1 MEHLID
7 YFKKHVAERPN
18 DIFCIAGDKRIT
30 FAEADRLSD
39 TLDPQYVTR
48 CGDKVAAFIVPRN
61 ELMVLTPIAIAK
73 AGLTAMPLDGTYPE
87 ERLKY
92 MREDASKY
100 DGDEAFVLLYTSGT
114 TGIPKGV
121 MLSEANIL
129 AFLDFH
135 VRTIGLTPQSKYAT
149 YAGYGFDAFQM
160 DLWCCVKAGATIC
173 IVGDDIRFDLEG
185 LNQYIQD
192 EHITHCFM
200 TTQMA
205 TQLVLNYPDIPGLQW
220 LGTGGEKLIS
230 LDPPSY
236 KLMNCYGPTECT
248 VYVSSFFVTQN
259 EPNIPIGKA
268 NDNGT
273 RLIVV
278 GQDGQEVPTG
288 TDGELYVAGPQVSL
302 GYLNQPEKTAEVFV
316 DWNGLRCYKTGDIVH
331 YREDGNIEFV
341 GRRDGQVKIR
351 GFRIELKEVEAIIRE
366 FPSIKDATVQAFDY
380 PDGGKFIA
388 AYVVSDGTIN
398 IDELNAF
405 IGDSKPPY
413 MVPAVTMQ
421 IDAIPLNPNQKVD
434 KRALPKPEA
443 PKPEVEEAVAAAPLN
458 VLEQELHDIIAKI
471 VNMEEFGIT
480 TDLRYM
486 GLSSIAAI
494 KLATQIYKRFGI
506 QLDAKQMTKGITLQ
520 AIENEILKEL
530 VASPQPSTTPPF
542 TGEELC
548 SIERPVDARR
558 TLTGVGLS
566 FAQMGVYFE
575 CMKNPTSTLYNVP
588 ICTQMP
594 LDVETEALR
603 QAVRKAVLNHSELF
617 VHFATQEAD
626 VIQTIDEKMMNEA
639 AIDIPEKALEE
650 AQMEGFKH
658 EFVQPFNLQK
668 DLLFRFFIVRT
679 EKNLYL
685 LSDIH
690 HLVCDGASYDLFI
703 HEICDLLEGK
713 EIEPEMCSYPQFVA
727 EQKAAENGESFKAAK
742 DFFAERLTG
751 IESVTEIQ
759 PDLTNALPQGENG
772 RVCIPFDMPTAEKY
786 AAQLGVTPAAVLLSA
801 VYYSLARFA
810 GTDDVCITTISNGR
824 SNLRVNNTMGMFVNT
839 LALTTKIANQTVEEF
854 VRENAQSFEQTLAH
868 EDYPFARVA
877 ADYDLKAEIMFAYQM
892 GVLSNYSVF
901 GKPVFADETMEQNV
915 PKFKIAFYIMPMDGV
930 PSIAVEYDNGWY
942 SEALIT
948 NLAQSVANA
957 VQAFAANTTAPLRA
971 ISLLN
976 EAQTAV
982 LDSFNQTEVP
992 YDDTQT
998 IVSLFRKQAAETPDN
1013 LAVVY
1018 HDVRLTYKEVDE
1030 RTDAIAARIIEV
1042 IGNDTKEKVV
1052 SILINRS
1059 EWMVVASLAALK
1071 AGCAYQP
1078 LDPSYPAERLNFMM
1092 KDASASLLIA
1102 DPDLRSIVNEYEGP
1116 VLLTKE
1122 LEKFQISNLKSPYLQ
1137 IVPLGKEISNI
1148 NPSDLFILL
1157 YTSGSTGVPKGC
1169 QLEHRNLVAFC
1180 HWYHRYYELHAGDKV
1195 AAYASFG
1202 FDANMMDMYPAL
1214 TCGAAVYIIG
1224 EDIRLNL
1231 PDLNHYFE
1239 AEGITH
1245 SFMTTQVGYQFAQNC
1260 DNHFLK
1266 HLSVGGEKLATIA
1279 PPANYL
1285 LHNGY
1290 GPTECTIF
1298 TTTYPIH
1305 EQEKNIPIG
1314 KPLDNFRLFIVDK
1327 DLHRVPVGATG
1338 ELLVSGPQVSRGYLN
1353 RPDKTAE
1360 TYIDWNGLRCYRTGD
1375 VVRYLEDGNIQF
1387 VGRQD
1392 GQVKIRGFR
1401 IELKEVEVVIREYPG
1416 IKDATVQAFDYPNGG
1431 KFIAAYIVSDTKI
1444 DIQALNAFIRD
1455 RKPPYM
1461 VPASTMQIDVIPL
1474 NQNQK
1479 VNKRALPVPQLT
1491 DTDRD
1496 YVAPT
1501 NDNEKLFCDIFAAIL
1516 NQDKIGAT
1524 DNFFE
1529 LGGTSLMVTRVI
1541 IEADKAGKH
1550 VAYGDIFTHPTPRL
1564 LAQFL
1569 SGDLLTTDHGADEAE
1584 EAAFDYSGI
1593 DAILQRNNLETFLR
1607 GERQELGNVLL
1618 TGATGYL
1625 GIHVLR
1631 ELIDSDA
1638 KTITCLVRGKDQHDA
1653 QRRLRNL
1660 LFYYFNRRFDELF
1673 GTRLFVVNGDV
1684 TGDIAKCLN
1693 DTINDQMV
1701 NDQMENINT
1710 VFNCA
1715 ANVKHFSKTDDIEQ
1729 VNIGG
1734 AERCVEFCLKTGARL
1749 VHISTTSVGEIW
1761 VERGDGKVVPELSER
1776 VLYFGQ
1782 FLDNRYMRSKFLA
1795 ERVILEAV
1803 ARHGL
1808 NAKIMRVGNLA
1819 ARSYDGEFQANFQSN
1834 SYMGRLKVFSTLGC
1848 CPIDEYD
1855 SPAEF
1860 SPVNETAKAVVLLAS
1875 TPKECNVFQ
1884 PFNNHTDLLGDIL
1897 AGFEKIG
1904 KSIRYV
1910 EEDAFQQAILEAS
1923 KDPKKASLMSA
1934 LLAYQDM
1941 THGQKAVT
1949 IERNNRYTSAI
1960 LLRLGFHW
1968 SAPDSAYVNRMLT
1981 AISQLGFF
1989 DD

>member
-1 MEHLID
+1 MEHLIE

-39 TLDPQYVTR
+39 TLNPQYVTR

-61 ELMVLTPIAIAK
+61 ELMVLVPLAIAK
-73 AGLTAMPLDGTYPE
+73 AGLTAMPLDGSYPE
-87 ERLKY
+87 ERLNY
-92 MREDASKY
+92 MREDAAKY

-135 VRTIGLTPQSKYAT
+135 VQAIGLTPQSKYAT

-173 IVGDDIRFDLEG
+173 IVGDEIRFDLEG

-268 NDNGT
+268 NTNGT

-278 GQDGQEVPTG
+278 GQDGKEVPTG

-366 FPSIKDATVQAFDY
+366 FPGIKDATVQAFDY

-388 AYVVSDGTIN
+388 AYVVSDEKIN

-520 AIENEILKEL
+520 AIENEILTQL
-530 VASPQPSTTPPF
+530 VASPQPSPKGKGESDAQTTPPF
-542 TGEELC
+542 REG
-548 SIERPVDARR
+548 
-558 TLTGVGLS
+558 TGVGLS
-566 FAQMGVYFE
+566 FAQLGVYFE

-594 LDVETEALR
+594 LDVETDALQ

-617 VHFATQEAD
+617 VHFATREAE
-626 VIQTIDEKMMNEA
+626 VIQTIDTQQMNEA
-639 AIDIPEKALEE
+639 AIDVPEKALEE
-650 AQMEGFKH
+650 AQMDAFKH

-668 DLLFRFFIVRT
+668 DLLFRFVIVRT
-679 EKNLYL
+679 EQHLYL

-713 EIEPEMCSYPQFVA
+713 EIEPEMCSYLQFVA
-727 EQKAAENGESFKAAK
+727 EQKAAENGESFKAAEA
-742 DFFAERLTG
+742 FFAERLTG

-772 RVCIPFDMPTAEKY
+772 RVCVPFDMPTAEQL

-892 GVLSNYSVF
+892 GVLSSYSVF

-948 NLAQSVANA
+948 NLAQSVVNA
-957 VQAFAANTTAPLRA
+957 VQAFASSATAPLRA

-976 EAQTAV
+976 KAQTAV

-998 IVSLFRKQAAETPDN
+998 IVSLFRKQATETPDN

-1030 RTDAIAARIIEV
+1030 RTDAIAAKIYEMV
-1042 IGNDTKEKVV
+1042 HGTCPNGKSEQVV

-1092 KDASASLLIA
+1092 KDANAALLIA
-1102 DPDLRSIVNEYEGP
+1102 EEDLRPIVNEYSGP
-1116 VLLTKE
+1116 VLLTKD
-1122 LEKFQISNLKSPYLQ
+1122 LKSVSPKDGLSAKRSVLCQ
-1137 IVPLGKEISNI
+1137 RSGLIK
-1148 NPSDLFILL
+1148 PSDLFILL

-1180 HWYHRYYELHAGDKV
+1180 HWYHRYYDLHAGDKV
-1195 AAYASFG
+1195 AAYASYG

-1231 PDLNHYFE
+1231 PDLNHYFD

-1260 DNHFLK
+1260 DNHSLK

-1285 LHNGY
+1285 LHNAY

-1401 IELKEVEVVIREYPG
+1401 IELKEVEAVIREFPG
-1416 IKDATVQAFDYPNGG
+1416 INDATVQAFDYPNGG

-1479 VNKRALPVPQLT
+1479 VNKRALPAPQLT

-1496 YVAPT
+1496 YVAPA
-1501 NDNEKLFCDIFAAIL
+1501 NDNEKLFCDIFASIL

-1550 VAYGDIFTHPTPRL
+1550 VAYGDIFPHPTPRL

-1569 SGDLLTTDHGADEAE
+1569 SGDESAGENITNAE
-1584 EAAFDYSGI
+1584 EAAFDYTGI
-1593 DAILQRNNLETFLR
+1593 DAILQRNNLNTFLR
-1607 GERQELGNVLL
+1607 GERQDLGNVLL

-1638 KTITCLVRGKDQHDA
+1638 KTITCLVRGKDQQDA

-1660 LFYYFNRRFDELF
+1660 LFYYFDRRFDELF
-1673 GTRLFVVNGDV
+1673 GSRLFVVNGDV
-1684 TGDIAKCLN
+1684 TSEISVSPKDGLID
-1693 DTINDQMV
+1693 
-1701 NDQMENINT
+1701 T

-1749 VHISTTSVGEIW
+1749 IHISTTSVGEIW
-1761 VERGDGKVVPELSER
+1761 VDRGDGKAVPELSER
-1776 VLYFGQ
+1776 LLYFGQ

-1795 ERVILEAV
+1795 ERVILDAV

-1910 EEDAFQQAILEAS
+1910 EEDEFRQAILEAS
-1923 KDPKKASLMSA
+1923 QDPKKASLMSA

-1941 THGQKAVT
+1941 THGQKALT
-1949 IERNNRYTSAI
+1949 IERDNRYTSAV
-1960 LLRLGFHW
+1960 LLRLGFRW

-1989 DD
+1989 DE